1 MATSSAWQAVEQQ
14 KVTQKT
20 AGRQSEKYGVVKL
33 QCLPQ
38 KGVKLKHV
46 RTNCKN
52 YIRSGHMLALVCGI
66 ALPKGCLRLLVT
78 SASHERRAKVD
89 DVTNPLAWKC
99 GASQLCEI
107 VKLAKPFASERQSM
121 SYKTAILAT
130 ILTAQPAKCPFLH
143 LQQSSSHGGRLKR
156 GVHNT
161 LYK

>member
-1 MATSSAWQAVEQQ
+1 
-14 KVTQKT
+14 
-20 AGRQSEKYGVVKL
+20 
-33 QCLPQ
+33 
-38 KGVKLKHV
+38 
-46 RTNCKN
+46 
-52 YIRSGHMLALVCGI
+52 MLALVCGI

-107 VKLAKPFASERQSM
+107 VKLAKTIASERQSM

-143 LQQSSSHGGRLKR
+143 LQQSSSHGGRLKH